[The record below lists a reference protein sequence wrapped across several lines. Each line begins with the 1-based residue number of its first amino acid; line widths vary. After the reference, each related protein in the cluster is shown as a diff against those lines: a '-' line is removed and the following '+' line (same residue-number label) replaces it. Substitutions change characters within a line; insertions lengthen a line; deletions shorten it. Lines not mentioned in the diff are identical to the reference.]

1 MTAIRFDHVD
11 VIFGTHTKE
20 ALKLLDQGLG
30 RAEILKR
37 TGQVLGVEDACLD
50 VNRGEICVLMGLS
63 GSGKSSLLRCIN
75 GLNKVSRGKLLIEHE
90 GSQVDI
96 ANCSPATLKAM
107 RTKRIAMVFQKFAL
121 MPWLTVAENVG
132 FGLEMQGRPAAE
144 RKKLIDEKLELVGLS
159 QWRDKR
165 PDSLSG
171 GMQQRVGLARAL
183 AMDGDILLMDEPF
196 SALDPLIRQQLQDE
210 LLVLQRQ
217 LHKTIVFVS
226 HDLDEALKI
235 GTRIAIMKD
244 GRIIQHG
251 KPEEIVLSPADDYVR
266 TFVAHTNPL
275 NVLCGQSLMRGL
287 DQCIRQN
294 DEICF
299 DQGRDCWIGLSEGDV
314 LKGARQG
321 SNVIDLQ
328 RWRQGDPV
336 EKLRRE
342 PTLVDVSIR
351 MRDALQ
357 IRYQTGSWSCRSRTG
372 WSGCSATA
380 SCITRC
386 WARTSADPLGPLG
399 AAANARRCRAFALP
413 SALFRLLFLSHTPAR
428 RFLRHAPGAGWQKG
442 PAKRRAK
449 YAPDWRGRPSGAGFR
464 SGAGLAP
471 APAGRCGGRRP
482 GPRSR
487 RAWPCAGRT

>member
-328 RWRQGDPV
+328 RWRQATRWRSCAANRPWWMSASV
-336 EKLRRE
+336 CAMPCRFATR
-342 PTLVDVSIR
+342 PAT
-351 MRDALQ
+351 
-357 IRYQTGSWSCRSRTG
+357 SWSCRSRTG

-386 WARTSADPLGPLG
+386 WARTSADPQGPLG
-399 AAANARRCRAFALP
+399 AAANARRCRAFAFILRAFSVCSSFRTLP
-413 SALFRLLFLSHTPAR
+413 RAGSCGMR
-428 RFLRHAPGAGWQKG
+428 RAPG
-442 PAKRRAK
+442 
-449 YAPDWRGRPSGAGFR
+449 GRKE
-464 SGAGLAP
+464 
-471 APAGRCGGRRP
+471 RP
-482 GPRSR
+482 GETP
-487 RAWPCAGRT
+487 GQVRT